1 MKYVLPLFVVMLVL
15 CIVDMPY
22 GYYTLTRF
30 LAMVIF
36 VCLAYANKDNK
47 TFCIVFA
54 ASAIS
59 FQPFVKLA
67 LGRTIWNIIDVVE
80 AVLLSWYWTKKYF
93 KTIL

>member
-15 CIVDMPY
+15 CLVDMPY

-30 LAMVIF
+30 LAMVILA
-36 VCLAYANKDNK
+36 CLAYVNKDDK
-47 TFCIVFA
+47 TFCIIFA
-54 ASAIS
+54 ASALL

-80 AVLLSWYWTKKYF
+80 AVLLSWYWKKKYF